1 MRMSARQLFPDP
13 KTRKQ
18 NVWTIGT
25 LTYTFSGI
33 VSLFSLLLLG
43 DFANSIK
50 GRSVFQLVQLM
61 FKTYGASDFLNTLM
75 IVSLPSIIGL
85 VLGPVISVHS
95 DRCRSR
101 WGRRIPYLALT
112 TPAAALAIAG
122 FAYSPLIG
130 RTISGWCGMAEN
142 TAVLWTLGIFWGI
155 FEFATVISGSIFGAL
170 VNDVVPHQLLGR
182 FYGLFRIVSL
192 LCGILFNFWFLG
204 FAATHAHVLFLSV
217 AVVYGVGFM
226 YMCLK
231 IREGDY
237 PPPEK
242 KERKGMIA
250 AITEYCREC
259 YSKPY
264 YLLIYFFEA
273 AMTLAIAPVNSFSMF
288 YAQDLS
294 VDMDVYGKFLAVT
307 YMISFALSYFW
318 GVLADRIH
326 PLRASIL
333 FMGLYAVMGIV
344 SFFLIRN
351 TATYGVAFI
360 LHGVLAGGYL
370 TVSASLSQRLLP
382 RAQFAQFNS
391 AGGLVCSV
399 LMVFLVPLI
408 GKFLDWTG
416 HQYQYTYLLGGL
428 MALLSVFL
436 GSVLYRL
443 FRIRQAGKDGEEE

>member
-1 MRMSARQLFPDP
+1 MKSLFRKPDFS
-13 KTRKQ
+13 RK
-18 NVWTIGT
+18 WSIGT
-25 LTYTFSGI
+25 LTYSFSGI
-33 VSLFSLLLLG
+33 VTLFSLLLLG

-75 IVSLPSIIGL
+75 IVSLPCVLGL
-85 VLGPVISVHS
+85 VLGPVVSVHS

-112 TPAAALAIAG
+112 TPVAALAIAG
-122 FAYSPLIG
+122 FAYSPAIG
-130 RTISGWCGMAEN
+130 RTVAGWIGVAEN
-142 TAVLWTLGIFWGI
+142 PVILWTLGIFWGV
-155 FEFATVISGSIFGAL
+155 FEVATVISGAIFGAL
-170 VNDVVPHQLLGR
+170 VNDVVPHPLLGR

-204 FAATHAHVLFLSV
+204 FAATHSKILFLSV

-231 IREGDY
+231 VREGEY

-242 KERKGMIA
+242 SERRGVFA
-250 AITEYCREC
+250 AIATYCREC

-264 YLLIYFFEA
+264 YLLIYCFGT
-273 AMTLAIAPVNSFSMF
+273 AMALAISPVNSFSMF
-288 YAQDLS
+288 YAQDLQI
-294 VDMDVYGKFLAVT
+294 DMDIYGKFLAVT
-307 YMISFALSYFW
+307 YMISFVLSYFL
-318 GVLADRIH
+318 GALADRIH

-344 SFFLIRN
+344 SSFCIRD
-351 TATYGVAFI
+351 TASYGIAFVA
-360 LHGVLAGGYL
+360 HGVLAGGYL
-370 TVSASLSQRLLP
+370 TVSASLFQRLLP
-382 RAQFAQFNS
+382 RAQFAQFSS
-391 AGGLVCSV
+391 AGGLISGIAMI
-399 LMVFLVPLI
+399 LLVPLI

-428 MALLSVFL
+428 IALLSVVL
-436 GSVLYRL
+436 GCVLYRQ
-443 FRIRQAGKDGEEE
+443 FRIRQAREGEDEE